1 MVGLSVRHRSN
12 MPKKSI
18 IRRTILV
25 LLLSVLCAAALSS
38 CKYLEHQKAKRNMER
53 VTSEM
58 ALAYVADTY
67 GGKAEVLDVEVGT
80 YTVIFSAEIDSAAL
94 VTVSLDGEV
103 FQVYVE
109 TRPPQLCADN
119 RSGLALGKALDEY
132 FRDLYG
138 LPQALEH
145 SVRIYSND
153 KDFFASHPT
162 SLGREYSFLDFDY
175 HGQPLEEVLPLV
187 DGLAF
192 QYEYLDDS
200 VSLDRVVLRD
210 EDWGGPVAERML
222 WLSIRCFRRYNE
234 QSEVPLGIQL
244 VKEQPVMMAEGMVF
258 SKRGFSY
265 GTLSDIAHA
274 LPHLALREQL
284 QMSDGEIIR
293 QIWQIAPMGD
303 FWVSTQEGFTAE
315 SCYELRPCEPGW
327 ADGIDL
333 LAELAGG
340 VYYTREEVKDENSDM
355 ASSTRKALRPFVEA
369 RFAAVGDQLH
379 RRDGVRER
387 IEAWREE
394 HKWPVGGEHS
404 DPLYVIVRPSLIY
417 HSDHQMASGQERMY
431 DDDKLHHGAKLFTS
445 YLDKKEY
452 WTHGLSFLTYDAPED
467 LVLLQVVE

>member
-1 MVGLSVRHRSN
+1 MKF
-12 MPKKSI
+12 KKNF
-18 IRRTILV
+18 LV
-25 LLLSVLCAAALSS
+25 LLTAGLCAALLSG
-38 CKYLEHQKAKRNMER
+38 CHYLEFRQEKRDMEQL
-53 VTSEM
+53 TSDM
-58 ALAYVADTY
+58 ALAYVEDAY
-67 GGKAEVLDVEVGT
+67 GGKAKVLDVEVGT
-80 YTVIFSAEIDSAAL
+80 YQVIFRSEIDSDAL
-94 VTVSLDGEV
+94 VTVSLDGEE

-333 LAELAGG
+333 LAESAGG
-340 VYYTREEVKDENSDM
+340 VYYTREELKDENSDM

-379 RRDGVRER
+379 LRDGVRER

>member
-80 YTVIFSAEIDSAAL
+80 YTVIFSAEIDSDAL

-200 VSLDRVVLRD
+200 VSLERVVLRD

-340 VYYTREEVKDENSDM
+340 VYYTREEVKDENTVAIWPPAPEKLCGPSWKPVLRRWEI
-355 ASSTRKALRPFVEA
+355 SSTY
-369 RFAAVGDQLH
+369 GT
-379 RRDGVRER
+379 
-387 IEAWREE
+387 
-394 HKWPVGGEHS
+394 
-404 DPLYVIVRPSLIY
+404 
-417 HSDHQMASGQERMY
+417 ASGSGSRPGGRNTSG
-431 DDDKLHHGAKLFTS
+431 LLGASTAIRS
-445 YLDKKEY
+445 M
-452 WTHGLSFLTYDAPED
+452 
-467 LVLLQVVE
+467 

>member
-1 MVGLSVRHRSN
+1 MVGLSVRHRNN
-12 MPKKSI
+12 MPKAVT
-18 IRRTILV
+18 RRVILAF
-25 LLLSVLCAAALSS
+25 LLAMLCAATLSS
-38 CKYLEHQKAKRNMER
+38 CKYLEYQEEKRNMER

-80 YTVIFSAEIDSAAL
+80 YTVIFSAEIDSDAL
-94 VTVSLDGEV
+94 VTVSLDGEE

-109 TRPPQLCADN
+109 TRPPQFCADN

-153 KDFFASHPT
+153 EDFFASRST
-162 SLGREYSFLDFDY
+162 SLGRECSFLDFDY

-187 DGLAF
+187 DWLAF

-200 VSLDRVVLRD
+200 VSLNHIVLRE
-210 EDWGGPVAERML
+210 EDWGGPVEKRMRV
-222 WLSIRCFRRYNE
+222 SIRCFRRYDE

-244 VKEQPVMMAEGMVF
+244 VKDQPVMMAEGMVF
-258 SKRGFSY
+258 SKRGSSY

-284 QMSDGEIIR
+284 RTSDGKIIR
-293 QIWQIAPMGD
+293 QIWQVTPMGD

-315 SCYELRPCEPGW
+315 LCYELRPCEPGW

-333 LAELAGG
+333 LAESAGG

-379 RRDGVRER
+379 LRKGVQER
-387 IEAWREE
+387 IKAWQEE
-394 HKWPVGGEHS
+394 HKWPVGGEY
-404 DPLYVIVRPSLIY
+404 DEPVYVIVRPSLIY
-417 HSDHQMASGQERMY
+417 QSDRQMAAGQGRVY
-431 DDDKLHHGAKLFTS
+431 DDGKLHHCAKLFTS

-452 WTHGLSFLTYDAPED
+452 WTHGLSFLTYSAPDD
-467 LVLLQVVE
+467 LVLLQAVE